1 MYENLA
7 GRLKN
12 LAKIKLDDNG
22 MGNIPLSAEGFKA
35 IKEIAEEAANA
46 IEALEALLQG
56 CSAAV
61 QKPEVENSE
70 VDEDGVL
77 CEVSVPVLGWC
88 ADGKYRLVHR
98 IDETTMEPGG
108 HEWHGW
114 TTLYEERVVDVQFW
128 WSLPMPPKEEA

>member
-1 MYENLA
+1 MYDELVESL
-7 GRLKN
+7 RTH
-12 LAKIKLDDNG
+12 AKSYEEMFG
-22 MGNIPLSAEGFKA
+22 EG
-35 IKEIAEEAANA
+35 ESSVMLREAADA

-128 WSLPMPPKEEA
+128 WSLPMPPKEEKK